1 MRSSSAESFS
11 ISNHSLPQEIRQMHD
26 AQREPVLIHHGQHR
40 DRPRL
45 VLFHQRERRG
55 RQLVL
60 RDSLG
65 LLRHE
70 MLDRLVQEFSAS
82 IIPIPGIRG
91 SIGVGLSAVRSS
103 VERAVGM
110 DIFSEK

>member
-1 MRSSSAESFS
+1 MSAEAGRKKMAAVGSYDTV
-11 ISNHSLPQEIRQMHD
+11 LPFQAVGVAPFPAETDEEVETTVSRLAREDYGVIFVEERQFV
-26 AQREPVLIHHGQHR
+26 AQAALI
-40 DRPRL
+40 DK
-45 VLFHQRERRG
+45 
-55 RQLVL
+55 
-60 RDSLG
+60 
-65 LLRHE
+65 
-70 MLDRLVQEFSAS
+70 LVQEYSAS

>member
-1 MRSSSAESFS
+1 MTPCCPFRQSASLR
-11 ISNHSLPQEIRQMHD
+11 SLPRRTVSRLAREDYGVIFVEERQFV
-26 AQREPVLIHHGQHR
+26 AQAALI
-40 DRPRL
+40 
-45 VLFHQRERRG
+45 
-55 RQLVL
+55 
-60 RDSLG
+60 
-65 LLRHE
+65 
-70 MLDRLVQEFSAS
+70 DRLVQEFSAS